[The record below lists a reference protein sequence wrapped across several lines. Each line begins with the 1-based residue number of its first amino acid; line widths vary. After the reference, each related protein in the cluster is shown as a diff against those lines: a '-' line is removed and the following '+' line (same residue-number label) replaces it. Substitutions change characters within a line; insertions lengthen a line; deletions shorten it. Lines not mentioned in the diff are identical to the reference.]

1 MKSALSLLSILLLA
15 TLTIGL
21 LNIALSSSAG
31 QQSRSH
37 SSEAG
42 QQAHSYSHK
51 PATSI
56 LAVKSLYPLH
66 GSSGTVSKD
75 GIKDDFARLNRR
87 NKYAGSI
94 TRDAIHKA
102 VVQTKRQRPSQDIVV
117 MGVAS
122 WN

>member
-66 GSSGTVSKD
+66 GTVSKD